1 MMRFK
6 RRLSSSA
13 FGRLFKVG
21 SVMAAAVVV
30 RRIESSLSSMS
41 ANLLMSGAAPFGA
54 FAVAAFGSL
63 AAAGARSVPRP
74 VLAAP
79 AGYASAYD
87 FLPSLTSYRDS
98 PIFGEK
104 RAPSATMLAAPAPQR
119 EAPIAAARATE
130 RTPAAPAVVA
140 GEVSQREAP
149 IAAAGADTACVSA
162 RRQW

>member
-1 MMRFK
+1 KAARSARFRPTS
-6 RRLSSSA
+6 RRYLA
-13 FGRLFKVG
+13 AGANAHDAVQ
-21 SVMAAAVVV
+21 AAAVVV
-30 RRIESSLSSMS
+30 GFWPLVQGGKRDGRGRGGARIESSLSSMS

-54 FAVAAFGSL
+54 VALAAFGSL

-119 EAPIAAARATE
+119 EAPIAAA
-130 RTPAAPAVVA
+130 
-140 GEVSQREAP
+140 
-149 IAAAGADTACVSA
+149 
-162 RRQW
+162 